1 MHNFIVTPSIS
12 ADIVSNAAR
21 FFYNLQNNSVGIQ
34 EQSKLHS
41 LVYPN
46 PTSEQLFVTSSASGD
61 LHVSIKTLQGKTLLL
76 QTLEAGTAIDLTA
89 FAAGIYLVEITQNN
103 TVEVHKLIVKK

>member
-1 MHNFIVTPSIS
+1 
-12 ADIVSNAAR
+12 VSNAAR
-21 FFYNLQNNSVGIQ
+21 FFYNLQNNSVDVQ

-46 PTSEQLFVTSSASGD
+46 PTSDQLFVKSSASGD
-61 LHVSIKTLQGKTLLL
+61 LHVGIKNLQGKTLLS

-89 FAAGIYLVEITQNN
+89 FAAGIYLVQIAQNN
-103 TVEVHKLIVKK
+103 TVEVHKLIIKK